1 MFNLVTGH
9 RKGLFCIWAGIL
21 EDIHVL
27 TSKKPSCACIPSEF
41 RLLQLTNSA
50 CPSGSNLEP
59 FLRNTISVLIH
70 PVPMVHHGCRG
81 CWQGRGCCTT
91 HKGEGPSPHQGYCS
105 PEQAQKDTWAQKQ
118 AFTLGRFSLTLTFR
132 VNTTVFQQI
141 LPQQHHPEPPWN
153 KV

>member
-21 EDIHVL
+21 EDTHVL
-27 TSKKPSCACIPSEF
+27 TPKNPSCACIPSEF

-70 PVPMVHHGCRG
+70 PVPMVQHGCRG
-81 CWQGRGCCTT
+81 CWQRLLHHTQRWRPFSTSGLLQPWTGSERHLSSETGL
-91 HKGEGPSPHQGYCS
+91 HFGSFLSHLDFQGEYHS
-105 PEQAQKDTWAQKQ
+105 
-118 AFTLGRFSLTLTFR
+118 FSANFASTASSRTPL
-132 VNTTVFQQI
+132 
-141 LPQQHHPEPPWN
+141 
-153 KV
+153 K